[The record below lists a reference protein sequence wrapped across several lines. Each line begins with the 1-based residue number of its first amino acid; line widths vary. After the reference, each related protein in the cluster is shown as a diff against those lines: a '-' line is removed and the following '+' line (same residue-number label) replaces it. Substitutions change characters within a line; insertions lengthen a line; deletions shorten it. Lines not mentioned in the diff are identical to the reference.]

1 MLSEIYWRHKLI
13 LINIG
18 TTTLH
23 LSCQYEHENIVRY
36 LLECDANPLLKY
48 MAGHTPL
55 DIAHQYSHHNIVS
68 LLREAK
74 AGLHDDQESLSGFVE
89 SGYITGRLSTDN
101 SSVEDSDIGQISFL
115 EDDHQEECNG
125 INTISE

>member
-1 MLSEIYWRHKLI
+1 M
-13 LINIG
+13 INIG
-18 TTTLH
+18 TTALH
-23 LSCQYEHENIVRY
+23 LSCQYGHENIVRY
-36 LLECDANPLLKY
+36 LLECDANPFLKY

-74 AGLHDDQESLSGFVE
+74 AGLHYNQESLSGSVE
-89 SGYITGRLSTDN
+89 SGYTNGGLSTDH
-101 SSVEDSDIGQISFL
+101 SLVEDSDIGQISDL